1 MDLFDIA
8 IHSLKRQKSRKLFLV
23 GAMMLSICA
32 AIILF
37 TFVKSQAR
45 ELESQFDQYG
55 ANIVVTPKT
64 DSLSLS
70 YGVINLSGIVTN
82 IDEIPAE
89 LVSHIYDIPNTKNL
103 RAVSP
108 KLIGVGAA
116 RTSSSTGD
124 VLLVGIDF
132 AEEQK
137 IKAWWEIDGRFPE
150 LPNEAILGV
159 TAADRLGLGV
169 GDELFIKDEPLIVA
183 GILRSTGSQDDSAVL
198 VSMGVAETILGKHGS
213 VSLIEISALC
223 SDCPID
229 DLVAQISEIIPTADV
244 RAIRQIMQ
252 QRMQV
257 TRQFERFA
265 VSVFIV
271 LTVMCGLF
279 IFAATAG
286 SVSERKKEIGILKAV
301 GFSHG
306 NIARIV
312 LTEIFLLAVSAA
324 IAGVAGSL
332 LFLRFALPALTEIE
346 HVVYDPLLIAL
357 CITGLLILSLVS
369 AIAPAARASRI
380 DPVTAITSL

>member
-1 MDLFDIA
+1 M
-8 IHSLKRQKSRKLFLV
+8 
-23 GAMMLSICA
+23 
-32 AIILF
+32 
-37 TFVKSQAR
+37 KSQAR